1 MKGKRPREAAPPD
14 EEEEGEDHL
23 DPGLPLATG
32 GAPGVGGVIK
42 AQPADFCVEEIPL
55 YTPSGAGE
63 HVYLTLKREGK
74 STREVITRLAR
85 AFGISDRAIGAAG
98 MKDKRAR
105 TTQTLSLHLPT
116 GAVDEI
122 ARRAQDAGPWEV
134 VAAARHGNKLRTGH
148 LRGNRFVIRI
158 RDVVPDAL
166 ERARR
171 KRSELLAA
179 GAPNYFGLQ
188 RFGARGDNALRG
200 KRVLLGQERAERWLK
215 RLLLSAYQ
223 SELFNR
229 WLAERIQLGLYAR
242 LEIGDVAR
250 KNDSGGLF
258 LVADVGAEQTRFERF
273 EISHAGPL
281 FGRRMLEPTHAAG
294 ERERRMLELEKLS
307 REDFARAG
315 LEGGRR
321 AGRIALGSLE
331 LRPAGGHDGAGL
343 EAEFDL
349 PPGAYATT
357 VLRELMEDSLRN
369 PGQAG
374 ASKSR

>member
-1 MKGKRPREAAPPD
+1 MKSKRPRDAAPP
-14 EEEEGEDHL
+14 EEDEGEDRL

-32 GAPGVGGVIK
+32 GMPGVGGVIK
-42 AQPADFCVEEIPL
+42 EQPADFCVEEIPL
-55 YTPSGAGE
+55 YEPSGAGE

-116 GAVDEI
+116 GAVEEI
-122 ARRAQDAGPWEV
+122 ARRAGDAGPWEV
-134 VAAARHGNKLRTGH
+134 TAAARHGNKLRTGH

-158 RDVVPDAL
+158 RDVVPDAN
-166 ERARR
+166 ERARE
-171 KRSELLAA
+171 KRAALLAA

-188 RFGARGDNALRG
+188 RFGARGDNAARG
-200 KRVLLGQERAERWLK
+200 KRVLMGQERAERWLK

-229 WLAERIQLGLYAR
+229 WLAERIELGLYGR
-242 LEIGDVAR
+242 LEVGDVAR
-250 KNDSGGLF
+250 KSDSGGLF
-258 LVADVGAEQTRFERF
+258 LVADPRTERERFERF

-294 ERERRMLELEKLS
+294 ERERRLLEAEHLS

-321 AGRIALGSLE
+321 AGRLGVASLE
-331 LRPAGGHDGAGL
+331 LRLSGGSDAAAL
-343 EAEFDL
+343 EAEFAL
-349 PPGAYATT
+349 PPGAYATSL
-357 VLRELMEDSLRN
+357 LREIMEGAGRN
-369 PGQAG
+369 PDPGG
-374 ASKSR
+374 ASKPR

>member
-1 MKGKRPREAAPPD
+1 MKAKRSREAAPP
-14 EEEEGEDHL
+14 EEEEELEDRL

-32 GAPGVGGVIK
+32 GAPGVGGEIK
-42 AQPADFCVEEIPL
+42 TQPADFCVEEIPL
-55 YTPSGAGE
+55 YEPSGAGE

-116 GAVDEI
+116 GAVEEI

-134 VAAARHGNKLRTGH
+134 TAAARHGNKLRTGH
-148 LRGNRFVIRI
+148 LRGNRFIIRI

-166 ERARR
+166 ERARQ
-171 KRSELLAA
+171 KRAALLAA

-188 RFGARGDNALRG
+188 RFGARGDNAARG

-229 WLAERIQLGLYAR
+229 WLAERIQLGLYSR
-242 LEIGDVAR
+242 LEVGDVAR
-250 KNDSGGLF
+250 KTDSGGLF
-258 LVADVGAEQTRFERF
+258 LVADAAAEQARFERF

-294 ERERRMLELEKLS
+294 ERERRMLESEKLT
-307 REDFARAG
+307 REEFARAG

-321 AGRIALGSLE
+321 AGRIAVESLE
-331 LRPAGGHDGAGL
+331 LRPVRGPDGAML
-343 EAEFDL
+343 EAEFAL
-349 PPGAYATT
+349 PPGAYATSL
-357 VLRELMEDSLRN
+357 LREIMEDTSRN
-369 PGQAG
+369 PGPG
-374 ASKSR
+374 SASKPR